1 MTAAKPHL
9 LGALLLS
16 LLLSACGSTPQS
28 DYYRLSATGTG
39 GSADAPSLGIGPVTI
54 PEYLDRN
61 SLVFARGDNQLRIAS
76 YQRWAEPL
84 GEGVTRVLG
93 LNLASA
99 LDTQNVRPFPWAAS
113 DRPAYAV
120 QVWLLA
126 LDASAER
133 TTLVAEWRLHD
144 PARQREIVRRMGRY
158 EDSGSDDGATLAATY
173 SRLLQRLSDDIAAA
187 VRADT
192 AAAHSGETAA
202 R

>member
-1 MTAAKPHL
+1 MIAATQRLPA
-9 LGALLLS
+9 ALLLT
-16 LLLSACGSTPQS
+16 LLLTACGSTPQS
-28 DYYRLSATGTG
+28 DYYRLSASGKG
-39 GSADAPSLGIGPVTI
+39 GSGDAPSLGIGPIAI

-61 SLVFARGDNQLRIAS
+61 SMVFARGDNQLHIAS

-84 GEGVTRVLG
+84 GKGVSRVLG
-93 LNLASA
+93 LNLSGA
-99 LDTQNVRPFPWAAS
+99 LDTQNIRPFPWAAS

-120 QVWLLA
+120 QVWLLE

-144 PARQREIVRRMGRY
+144 PREQREIVRRMGRY
-158 EDSGSDDGATLAATY
+158 EDSGSEDGAALAAAY

-187 VRADT
+187 VRAEMT
-192 AAAHSGETAA
+192 AK